1 MLPSFIQKNTG
12 KADVLVSGSTYI
24 QTETLDDKTQCSDV
38 SIDESQLLV
47 NQQTTYQLI
56 KIELQVCDSPG
67 SLTNATI
74 TTKHTDPDFKGC
86 QGDRAYF
93 ETGPGVPLGECVHDS
108 KGYYIY
114 YCKTILE

>member
-24 QTETLDDKTQCSDV
+24 QTETLGGETTCTEV

-74 TTKHTDPDFKGC
+74 TTRSTNPDFKGC

-93 ETGPGVPLGECVHDS
+93 ETGPSVPLGECVSDS
-108 KGYYIY
+108 GRYYIY
-114 YCKTILE
+114 YCKTIL